1 MATKIKGYDYKDG
14 KLIKKSSARS
24 VSDKIREK
32 KSTKQ
37 KPVKRVI

>member
-1 MATKIKGYDYKDG
+1 MATKIKGYKIKDG
-14 KLIKKSSARS
+14 KLVKQSTARS